1 MYKKLLK
8 ITRSFTHFIL
18 FFIIN
23 MDLFDLLETN
33 NEHIPKLR
41 YYYVEYNKA
50 KTKLEKYK
58 SDFENENNKE
68 LNTINEDNKVKTTTM
83 IVKENINDSN
93 SDEIF
98 IDEDIDSETD
108 IDLYIKSLGKKIALK
123 CHPDK
128 TESEFKRKLFLS
140 YRVHI
145 EKKEFVPI
153 FLITDKLDIELKFKK
168 SITDVIYKKMEEY
181 KKDLELIQKHMYNGF
196 ITTQKIVRLNLK

>member
-1 MYKKLLK
+1 
-8 ITRSFTHFIL
+8 
-18 FFIIN
+18 

-50 KTKLEKYK
+50 KMKLEKYK

-68 LNTINEDNKVKTTTM
+68 LSEINEEKKVKTTTM
-83 IVKENINDSN
+83 IVKENNTTST
-93 SDEIF
+93 SDENIE
-98 IDEDIDSETD
+98 EDNIDSESD
-108 IDLYIKSLGKKIALK
+108 IDLYIKSLGKRIALK

-128 TESEFKRKLFLS
+128 TDSEFKRNLFLS

-145 EKKEFVPI
+145 EKKEYVPI
-153 FLITDKLDIELKFKK
+153 FLIADKLDIELKFKK

-181 KKDLELIQKHMYNGF
+181 KSDLELIQKHILWLYYNSEDSAF
-196 ITTQKIVRLNLK
+196 KSKLRKEYFNRTKKKS